1 MSDFHDQ
8 LSLSEIKPLF
18 IITWENRGCIMA
30 PIIAPNIIR
39 LTIELM
45 GRAFV
50 IKYKREVI
58 KITIAPETAPQKI
71 WVTRPFRNKSFRNFN
86 ISNVIIGNDK
96 RAGPYEPG
104 SKPS

>member
-1 MSDFHDQ
+1 
-8 LSLSEIKPLF
+8 
-18 IITWENRGCIMA
+18 MA

-58 KITIAPETAPQKI
+58 KITITETAPQRSELQDHFGI
-71 WVTRPFRNKSFRNFN
+71 NHFGILMIVM
-86 ISNVIIGNDK
+86 
-96 RAGPYEPG
+96 
-104 SKPS
+104 

>member
-1 MSDFHDQ
+1 
-8 LSLSEIKPLF
+8 
-18 IITWENRGCIMA
+18 MA

-39 LTIELM
+39 LTVELI

-71 WVTRPFRNKSFRNFN
+71 
-86 ISNVIIGNDK
+86 
-96 RAGPYEPG
+96 
-104 SKPS
+104 